1 MTMQQFA
8 PPGIDWSAVMPIIL
22 VLGAGV
28 VAILVDAFAPAQR
41 RAVVNV
47 TLSVVALALA
57 LGWIVGRAGTS
68 VVTFNGSV
76 VVDGPALFTQAA
88 IVIFTLLSVLLY
100 TEKKLDPAGD
110 PFTPSGASVPGSE
123 VERVLTLQRVQQT
136 EVYALTLF
144 AAGGMMVMVSANDL
158 LTMFVALEVLSLPL
172 YLLSTLSRRKRLLSH
187 ESGMKYFLLGAFASA
202 FFLYGA
208 ALVYGASGSL
218 NLAEIDA
225 GVSGRVGVDGL
236 LLVGM
241 GLVAVGL
248 LFKIS
253 AVPFQFWTPDV
264 YQGAPTVVTGFM
276 AAATKAA
283 AFIALMRVFYV
294 ALGGLVAD
302 WTVLLWVV
310 AALTMLLGSVVALSQ
325 TDVKRMLAYSSIAHA
340 GFLLVGMLAAD
351 SAGTGSV
358 LFYLVAYGLT
368 TIGAFA
374 VVTLVRDAGGE
385 ATHLSQWAGL
395 GRKSPLVAATFALF
409 LLSLAGIPLTAGFI
423 GKLTVFAAGFAGGQA
438 VLVVVALVASA
449 IAAFFYV
456 RVIVLMFFSD
466 PPPGGATVSV
476 PSAATA
482 AVIAVAA
489 AATVLLGVLPGPVL
503 EAAQQASQFLR

>member
-1 MTMQQFA
+1 MQQFV
-8 PPGIDWSAVMPIIL
+8 PPGIDWSAIMPMVL

-28 VAILVDAFAPAQR
+28 LAILVDAFVPMHR
-41 RAVVNV
+41 RAVINV
-47 TLSVVALALA
+47 TLSVVALGVA

-76 VVDGPALFTQAA
+76 VLDGPALFTQAA

-110 PFTPSGASVPGSE
+110 PFAPSGASAPGSE
-123 VERVLTLQRVQQT
+123 VERVLTMQRVQQT

-187 ESGMKYFLLGAFASA
+187 EAGMKYFLLGAFASA
-202 FFLYGA
+202 FFLYGT
-208 ALVYGASGSL
+208 ALVYGATGSL
-218 NLAEIDA
+218 NFAEIDA
-225 GVSGRVGVDGL
+225 GISARVGVDAM

-253 AVPFQFWTPDV
+253 AVPFHFWTPDV

-283 AFIALMRVFYV
+283 AFIALMRLFYV

-302 WTVLLWVV
+302 WTVLLWGV
-310 AALTMLLGSVVALSQ
+310 AALTMLLGSVLALTQ

-340 GFLLVGMLAAD
+340 GFLLVGLLAAD
-351 SAGTGSV
+351 SAGTAAV
-358 LFYLVAYGLT
+358 MFYLLVYGLT
-368 TIGAFA
+368 TIGSFA

-395 GRKSPLVAATFALF
+395 GRRSPLLAATFGLF

-423 GKLTVFAAGFAGGQA
+423 GKLTVFAAAFAGGQA
-438 VLVVVALVASA
+438 VLVVIALVASA

-456 RVIVLMFFSD
+456 RVIVLMFFSE
-466 PPPGGATVSV
+466 PPPGGPTVSV

-489 AATVLLGVLPGPVL
+489 VATLLFGVLPGPVL
-503 EAAQQASQFLR
+503 ELAQQASQFLR